1 MERTATSVRPYAS
14 ANLRRD
20 AEALNRASNSRRNR
34 ATKAGDTIRKGFA
47 GGALGGSSRGII
59 QEGAVVVTVAVNVA
73 GLPPFGIA
81 EAGESVQ
88 TASDGAPVQVSVTV
102 PLNPLMG
109 VTCKL

>member
-1 MERTATSVRPYAS
+1 MTHAIGS
-14 ANLRRD
+14 AC
-20 AEALNRASNSRRNR
+20 NRKRVSSN
-34 ATKAGDTIRKGFA
+34 
-47 GGALGGSSRGII
+47 I

-73 GLPPFGIA
+73 GLLPFGVA

-88 TASDGAPVQVSVTV
+88 TASEGAPVQVSVTV